1 MAEPPKT
8 KKPKRVC
15 HFDREWTKEFRG
27 IGTSS
32 KGKLVASCA
41 CSLLSG
47 VCSLSCIVLITHA
60 GSTYARCSI
69 CSVLLMVAEMM
80 S

>member
-1 MAEPPKT
+1 MAEPPKA

-15 HFDREWTKEFRG
+15 HFDREWIKEFPG

-41 CSLLSG
+41 CSLLST
-47 VCSLSCIVLITHA
+47 VPSCPSNLTVMIVN
-60 GSTYARCSI
+60 
-69 CSVLLMVAEMM
+69 
-80 S
+80 